1 MLALVLSGGA
11 NFGAMQAGAL
21 KILFETGFRPEIIIG
36 TSAGALNA
44 IYITHDP
51 TPEGAH
57 RLAALWATI
66 EPRTLGTNRLLLAK
80 GILRT
85 ITHQNGLFPSAPLAK
100 LLQRYLPSS
109 EVETFGQLATKTGI
123 RTFVTALCIET
134 AGLYVFGDRDDDLL
148 IDGAMAG
155 TAIPPYFAPWGVGK
169 RRYLDGGIYTKL
181 PLTAAIKRGA
191 TQIVG
196 LNIIEPARPRNP
208 RGVVAISAYSISLM
222 IEHQVAREI
231 KQARTIGIPLRIIDL
246 PTPSG
251 VSFWDYRHASYLARL
266 GRETARKALEETPLK
281 IYPAWQRWIYR
292 TIAKARGAI

>member
-21 KILFETGFRPEIIIG
+21 EILFETGFRPEIIIG

-51 TPEGAH
+51 TPEGAR
-57 RLAALWATI
+57 RLATLWTTI
-66 EPRTLGTNRLLLAK
+66 EPRMLGTHRLLLAK

-85 ITHQNGLFPSAPLAK
+85 ITHQDGLLPSAPLAK
-100 LLQRYLPSS
+100 FLRRYFPP
-109 EVETFGQLATKTGI
+109 EVETFGQLATRNGI

-134 AGLYVFGDRDDDLL
+134 GGLYVFGDRDDDLL
-148 IDGAMAG
+148 IDGAMAS
-155 TAIPPYFAPWGVGK
+155 TAIPPYLAPWGVGEH
-169 RRYLDGGIYTKL
+169 RYLDGGIYTKL
-181 PLTAAIKRGA
+181 PLTAAIQRGA

-196 LNIIEPARPRNP
+196 LNIIEPAQPRSP

-231 KQARTIGIPLRIIDL
+231 KQARAIGIPLRVIDL

-251 VSFWDYRHASYLARL
+251 VSFWDYRHASYLARF
-266 GRETARKALEETPLK
+266 GREAARKALEETPLK